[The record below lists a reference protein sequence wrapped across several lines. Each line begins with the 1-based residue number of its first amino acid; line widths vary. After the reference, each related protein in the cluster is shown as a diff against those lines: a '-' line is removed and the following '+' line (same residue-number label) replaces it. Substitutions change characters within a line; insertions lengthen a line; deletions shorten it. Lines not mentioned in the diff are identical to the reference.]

1 MSTDY
6 KTVYDDLIKQTGKQE
21 LTNSEFSDAVKS
33 TFSNNTDV
41 EPALQKTIAELTDTT
56 NGVNPENDKISKDF
70 FVKKMEEFQQIDDD
84 AIATANATANASAN
98 PVPATGANTANAEAY
113 IIVNFDNNAYS
124 VDETNKLSFDDKKF
138 PVKITIVDNCDQSNL
153 TATQK
158 CFEFGSVTYQIDW
171 SNDIKND
178 TDINTKLLVETFLT
192 PNGNQNAPAGNAQN
206 APGNQ
211 NAPAGNNPAGPTANQ
226 NAPAGNVQQIDD
238 DKIREFLSVP
248 ENIDCIKELLDV
260 NNLDFDKIMG
270 KIHCIII
277 ICNIKNSSTKD
288 DLIQFI
294 EIPDIDTEFDAKY
307 AEMVKKIIELIK
319 NKNDSILEI
328 TSANTKMFYDMQIVL
343 IAIGG
348 ENDTMESINAK
359 SEKYNIT
366 TPLNPPNAFI
376 QKLNISNP
384 NNSNLSC
391 WLNSIL
397 MALLVPKLLSC
408 TTADKVA
415 CVKGNLNLQANKE
428 FSDELTKYIDTYFS
442 GPDKHNVEAGKEALQ
457 AMKTQLLNNNP
468 AMVNNLNNIDT
479 FLRSDFF
486 SNIFNV
492 KPFETTGS
500 TYEDGTQPPAQEET
514 KPSFNF
520 INLSAID
527 KLTIDKNIIKT
538 TRTNP
543 KTKDIVNYSYTISTD
558 AVNYIVFVSDVDG
571 KLDQSVQDLF
581 VKKEMV
587 LNSVKYTLK
596 SLVLGS
602 GGHYTALIK
611 NGDEYVKVDDLPNDV
626 NVGIESKE
634 IANIDEIIKK
644 NEKYDGSYA
653 CAYIFE
659 KDVAST
665 SSSSSSTSGT
675 AGGSRKNRLQK
686 IKKTKRKYYV
696 YK

>member
-6 KTVYDDLIKQTGKQE
+6 NTVYDDLIAKHTDGTTV
-21 LTNSEFSDAVKS
+21 LTNVEFSDAVKT

-41 EPALQKTIAELTDTT
+41 ETALQKTIDELTDTT
-56 NGVNPENDKISKDF
+56 NVNQENDKISKGF
-70 FVKKMEEFQQIDDD
+70 FVQKMQEFQKIVDD
-84 AIATANATANASAN
+84 ATANATATNANIVPDPDPNATN
-98 PVPATGANTANAEAY
+98 PTVNEAY

-124 VDETNKLSFDDKKF
+124 VDETNNLTFDDKKF
-138 PVKITIVDNCDQSNL
+138 PVKITIVTDCNATL

-158 CFEFGSVTYQIDW
+158 CFEFGTVKYQIDW
-171 SNDIKND
+171 SDDIKKD
-178 TDINTKLLVETFLT
+178 TNIDKKILVETFLT
-192 PNGNQNAPAGNAQN
+192 PNVAAAAGNQNAS
-206 APGNQ
+206 PGNQ
-211 NAPAGNNPAGPTANQ
+211 NASPGNNAAGPTANQ

-248 ENIDCIKELLDV
+248 ENTDCIQKMLDS
-260 NNLDFDKIMG
+260 NSLTFEEIMG

-277 ICNIKNSSTKD
+277 ICSINVSTEK
-288 DLIQFI
+288 LNFI
-294 EIPDIDTEFDAKY
+294 NFIPIPQSDFDTKY
-307 AEMVKKIIELIK
+307 PEMVKKIIELIK
-319 NKNDSILEI
+319 DKNDSIPEI

-348 ENDTMESINAK
+348 ENDIMKSINKK
-359 SEKYNIT
+359 SEKYNST
-366 TPLNPPNAFI
+366 SVNPPNTTI
-376 QKLNISNP
+376 TQKLNISNP

-408 TTADKVA
+408 TTADKVT
-415 CVKGNLNLQANKE
+415 CVKDKLNLSTKKE

-442 GPDKHNVEAGKEALQ
+442 GPDKHNDPVGKEALQ
-457 AMKTQLLNNNP
+457 AMKTQLLINNP
-468 AMVNNLNNIDT
+468 GMVNNLNNIYT
-479 FLRSDFF
+479 FLRSEFF

-492 KPFETTGS
+492 QPFTTTVS
-500 TYEDGTQPPAQEET
+500 TGANA
-514 KPSFNF
+514 SFNF
-520 INLSAID
+520 INLSANDNVSID
-527 KLTIDKNIIKT
+527 TNTVKT
-538 TRTNP
+538 NRTNP
-543 KTKDIVNYSYTISTD
+543 TTNDVVNYSYTISTD
-558 AVNYIVFVSDVDG
+558 DVNYIVFVSDVDG
-571 KLDQSVQDLF
+571 KLDKSVQDLF
-581 VKKEMV
+581 ANKEIV

-596 SLVLGS
+596 SFVLGS
-602 GGHYTALIK
+602 GGHYTALIQ
-611 NGDEYVKVDDLPNDV
+611 NGAEYVKVDDLPNDV
-626 NVGIESKE
+626 NEGIKSET
-634 IANIDEIIKK
+634 ITNIDEIIKK

-665 SSSSSSTSGT
+665 SSSSSSSGTSTSGTT